1 MIRTSLLFIA
11 AMLLTVISGA
21 AFAQEPGGNLP
32 FTNIY
37 QRPAVSPYTMMGT
50 PGFGAPMQGAGAG
63 GVQMFNPLI
72 YQQLIQPRLEQ
83 ERQQT
88 TMLRQNRQIG
98 TLQNQVRSIQRDT
111 SMRQIDRSIRPTGHA
126 STFMNTSRY
135 FGGGNTGRGAG
146 VPGGGR
152 R

>member
-1 MIRTSLLFIA
+1 MAILMKRLVLLSLA
-11 AMLLTVISGA
+11 ALLLGPILGVA
-21 AFAQEPGGNLP
+21 VAQEPGGTTP

-37 QRPAVSPYTMMGT
+37 KRPAVSPYTLLG
-50 PGFGAPMQGAGAG
+50 
-63 GVQMFNPLI
+63 NPQSPVNVDGQTGSVASNTLV

-98 TLQNQVRSIQRDT
+98 NLQNQVQSIQRDT

-126 STFMNTSRY
+126 STYMNTSHY
-135 FGGGNTGRGAG
+135 FGTNR
-146 VPGGGR
+146 GGGR

>member
-1 MIRTSLLFIA
+1 MNRIVIPFISALL
-11 AMLLTVISGA
+11 LVPLSGVGV
-21 AFAQEPGGNLP
+21 AQEPSQNLP

-37 QRPAVSPYTMMGT
+37 KRPAVSPYTLLGN
-50 PGFGAPMQGAGAG
+50 PQNPMNVDQQTGSIAS
-63 GVQMFNPLI
+63 NTLI

-98 TLQNQVRSIQRDT
+98 NLQNQVQSIQRDT
-111 SMRQIDRSIRPTGHA
+111 SMRQIDRSIRPTGHS
-126 STFMNTSRY
+126 STYMNTSHY
-135 FGGGNTGRGAG
+135 YGNNR
-146 VPGGGR
+146 GGR

>member
-1 MIRTSLLFIA
+1 MIRTSLLFLA
-11 AMLLTVISGA
+11 ALLLTVVSGT

-37 QRPAVSPYTMMGT
+37 QRPAVSPYTMLGNT
-50 PGFGAPMQGAGAG
+50 AAG
-63 GVQMFNPLI
+63 GMATNPTANPLV
-72 YQQLIQPRLEQ
+72 YQQLIQPRMEQ

-111 SMRQIDRSIRPTGHA
+111 SMRQFDRSIRPTGHA

-135 FGGGNTGRGAG
+135 FGGGNVGRGAG
-146 VPGGGR
+146 R

>member
-1 MIRTSLLFIA
+1 MIRTSLPFLA
-11 AMLLTVISGA
+11 ALLLTVISGP

-37 QRPAVSPYTMMGT
+37 QRPAVSPYTMLGNTLGANGQATNGT
-50 PGFGAPMQGAGAG
+50 A
-63 GVQMFNPLI
+63 VNPLI

-111 SMRQIDRSIRPTGHA
+111 TMRQIDRSIRPTGHS

-135 FGGGNTGRGAG
+135 FGGGTVGR
-146 VPGGGR
+146 GGGR
-152 R
+152 QQ